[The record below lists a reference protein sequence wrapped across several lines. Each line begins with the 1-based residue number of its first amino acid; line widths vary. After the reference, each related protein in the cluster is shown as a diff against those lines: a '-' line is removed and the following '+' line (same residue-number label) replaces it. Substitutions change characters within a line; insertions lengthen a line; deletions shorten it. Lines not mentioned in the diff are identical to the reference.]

1 MIYRFDGF
9 ELDPAESRL
18 SRDGRLVEA
27 QPKVLEALG
36 YFLER
41 PGRLISKEELVA
53 ALWPGVHVGDES
65 LTQLVRKLRVA
76 LDDDS
81 KTPRFVQTVLKRGY
95 RFVAAVEAVSPDR
108 PRPPAPRRL
117 VSAPAGRRLA
127 AILAIAAA
135 GVGLGLYAARD
146 RAKQERGTGSAL
158 AGWREVRLTTTPARE
173 SYPALAPSGQRYAFV
188 RPTEP
193 DGEFDLFVADLA
205 GAESRLTAT
214 PASEFAPQFSP
225 DERWVLYSR
234 RDAIGPS
241 VWRVA
246 ALGGAP
252 ERLLD
257 DGEWATWS
265 PDGLRVAY
273 VRRDPGRRSS
283 VRLRRLADGA
293 EESLWTTAVPLEALV
308 WSPDG
313 SKLAA
318 VAVDR
323 ILVGEARAGAV
334 PRPIGPSF
342 EYVRSLAWQPDG
354 ASLVTDGRW
363 SGSGGNLVRLPLD
376 GGPPQPLTRGS
387 AGLFH
392 PSVSRDGS
400 HLLYAAEHKVRQI
413 WRFDALLAAVTAL
426 PLPTGIECLDV
437 APDGERLAVSDWLA
451 ASGETLA
458 LLDLA
463 GGGRRPLG
471 AGLCPAFSP
480 SGEQIAFLGHRA
492 GEMGLWLLDLA
503 SGARRRVTEDRGA
516 VGLAERN
523 SARRPAF
530 SPDGTRVAFEGAAA
544 AESGIF
550 VVELATG
557 QRRLLAPELAGNLAW
572 SPDGRWLAL
581 SGAGDASGFALIDV
595 LRGGARR
602 AFEGTSFRASPVW
615 LDARR
620 VAFLIDQQAR
630 PAQVVVDAET
640 LVAEPPAAIGRPP
653 DASFWGV
660 YELLPDRRD
669 GWIGIVERYESDLH
683 LLIRESR

>member
-18 SRDGRLVEA
+18 TRDGRHVEV
-27 QPKVLEALG
+27 QPKVLEALR

-41 PGRLISKEELVA
+41 PGRLIAKDELVA
-53 ALWPGVHVGDES
+53 ALWPGIHVGDES
-65 LTQLVRKLRVA
+65 LTQLVRKLRIA

-95 RFVAAVEAVSPDR
+95 RFVAAVDAVSPIARR
-108 PRPPAPRRL
+108 PAAHGLGTPL
-117 VSAPAGRRLA
+117 AGRRLA
-127 AILAIAAA
+127 ALLAVAVS
-135 GVGLGLYAARD
+135 GFGLVLYIVRD
-146 RAKQERGTGSAL
+146 RARPERGTGAAL

-225 DERWVLYSR
+225 DERWILYSH
-234 RDAIGPS
+234 RDRVGPS
-241 VWRVA
+241 VWRVP
-246 ALGGAP
+246 ALGGSP
-252 ERLLD
+252 ERLFD

-265 PDGLRVAY
+265 PDGARVAY
-273 VRRDPGRRSS
+273 IRRDPGRRWT
-283 VRLRRLADGA
+283 VRQRRLADGA

-308 WSPDG
+308 WSPEG

-318 VAVDR
+318 VAADR
-323 ILVGEARAGAV
+323 ILVGEARARAV

-354 ASLVTDGRW
+354 AALVTDGRW

-376 GGPPQPLTRGS
+376 GGPPEPLTRGS

-392 PSVSRDGS
+392 PSLSGDGS

-413 WRFDALLAAVTAL
+413 WRFDASLAAVKAL
-426 PLPTGIECLDV
+426 PLPTGIECFDV
-437 APDGERLAVSDWLA
+437 APDGERLAASDWLA

-458 LLDLA
+458 LLSLE
-463 GGGRRPLG
+463 GGGRSPLG
-471 AGLCPAFSP
+471 AGLCPVFSP
-480 SGEQIAFLGHRA
+480 SGGQIAFLGHRA
-492 GEMGLWLLDLA
+492 GETGLWLLDLA
-503 SGARRRVTEDRGA
+503 SGERRRLADDQGA
-516 VGLAERN
+516 VGLTERN
-523 SARRPAF
+523 SARKPAF
-530 SPDGTRVAFEGAAA
+530 SPNGERVAFEGTTGS
-544 AESGIF
+544 ESGVF
-550 VVELATG
+550 VVELAAG
-557 QRRLLAPELAGNLAW
+557 RRRLLAPQILGNLAW
-572 SPDGRWLAL
+572 SPDGRWLAV
-581 SGAGDASGFALIDV
+581 SGSGDASGFALIDV

-615 LDARR
+615 IDARR
-620 VAFLIDQQAR
+620 VAFLVDQQAR

-640 LVAEPPAAIGRPP
+640 LVAEPRTPIGRAP

-660 YELLPDRRD
+660 FELLPDRRG

-683 LLIRESR
+683 LLIRERR